1 MSNTHEPRERFV
13 PPSIRSRSWHELEF
27 PVVRSHAVP
36 AIPGS
41 SLPHFG
47 GETQP
52 RTPLRQPTRRSHGVG
67 HTCVAAAL
75 GFAAYER
82 LAPSVQGASIP
93 YPKAPSH
100 GHPVTPRLHVLK
112 MPSCPTGRVHRECT
126 PMAPC
131 PPRGVSSVPLTVS
144 GRDCIHQA
152 TPGAMAIAPVADLTS
167 WI

>member
-1 MSNTHEPRERFV
+1 MSPANGSYPRQSDRARGM
-13 PPSIRSRSWHELEF
+13 SSNSQ
-27 PVVRSHAVP
+27 SCAVTLCRHD
-36 AIPGS
+36 AY
-41 SLPHFG
+41 LALAFG
-47 GETQP
+47 ILVGETQP

-67 HTCVAAAL
+67 DTCVATAL
-75 GFAAYER
+75 RFAAHKC
-82 LAPSVQGASIP
+82 LAPSRQEASIP

-131 PPRGVSSVPLTVS
+131 PPRRVSSVPLTVS
-144 GRDCIHQA
+144 ESDRIHQA
-152 TPGAMAIAPVADLTS
+152 TPGAMASAPVADLTS

>member
-13 PPSIRSRSWHELEF
+13 PPSIRSQSWHELEF
-27 PVVRSHAVP
+27 PFVRSHAVRQYL
-36 AIPGS
+36 A
-41 SLPHFG
+41 LAFG
-47 GETQP
+47 ILVGETQP

-67 HTCVAAAL
+67 DTCVATAL
-75 GFAAYER
+75 RFAAYER
-82 LAPSVQGASIP
+82 LAPSVQGASIL

-100 GHPVTPRLHVLK
+100 GHPVTPRLDVLK
-112 MPSCPTGRVHRECT
+112 MPGCPTGRVHRECT

-131 PPRGVSSVPLTVS
+131 PPRRVSSVPLTLS
-144 GRDCIHQA
+144 ESDCIHQA